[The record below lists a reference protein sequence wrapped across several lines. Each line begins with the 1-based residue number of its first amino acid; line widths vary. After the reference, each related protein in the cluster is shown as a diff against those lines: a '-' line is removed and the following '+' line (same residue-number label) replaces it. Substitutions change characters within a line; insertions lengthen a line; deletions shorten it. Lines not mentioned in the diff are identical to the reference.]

1 MFRFRL
7 HLEDGSGAGNATYS
21 VMIQPAEE
29 IVVGNSRPFRVPDV
43 VPFEEEDEPPF
54 VGLLQV
60 EAA

>member
-1 MFRFRL
+1 MFRYRL
-7 HLEDGSGAGNATYS
+7 HAPDGVDLGDATYAG
-21 VMIQPAEE
+21 MIKPGEE
-29 IVVGNSRPFRVPDV
+29 IIAGDNQRFRVLDV

>member
-7 HLEDGSGAGNATYS
+7 HLEDGSGAGKATYS

-29 IVVGNSRPFRVPDV
+29 IVVGNGRPFRVLDV
-43 VPFEEEDEPPF
+43 LPFEEEEASSF

-60 EAA
+60 KAA

>member
-7 HLEDGSGAGNATYS
+7 HLEDGSDAGNATYS

-29 IVVGNSRPFRVPDV
+29 IVVGNGRPFRVPDV
-43 VPFEEEDEPPF
+43 VPFEEEDESPF
-54 VGLLQV
+54 LGLLQV